1 MEKSLISEDLIKS
14 LVFDVLNEE
23 TSRVRRDEYT
33 KTQFKIE
40 ELQNS
45 LNDTIRE
52 FRKMEE
58 SLPSGLKT
66 VANGR
71 ISGIS
76 SSLANAQKLIVQLKE
91 KIRVHKKAS
100 YAQQVENKKKD

>member
-1 MEKSLISEDLIKS
+1 
-14 LVFDVLNEE
+14 
-23 TSRVRRDEYT
+23 
-33 KTQFKIE
+33 
-40 ELQNS
+40 
-45 LNDTIRE
+45 
-52 FRKMEE
+52 MEE

-91 KIRVHKKAS
+91 KIRGVLLSKEEKTNIDIIFEKINSFPEIKLSIIFEIVTQLINLTNTS
-100 YAQQVENKKKD
+100 YSNVQIKDICKMYLHF